1 MFKGTLKMPEAV
13 TVPAEGGLNDIVT
26 PAKPSHTATFLKK
39 ALSKSVDGKKIKK
52 EKTKILMAGD
62 ECSSEPRKKK
72 VNIVETQNK
81 SQDIPSHLRSV
92 KNSPQS
98 PHDPN
103 KNPAKGVLK
112 KRVSL
117 ESGSRL
123 NPVQLNTQ
131 LNSRS
136 SVKKRKFS
144 MDFF

>member
-1 MFKGTLKMPEAV
+1 M
-13 TVPAEGGLNDIVT
+13 VT

-52 EKTKILMAGD
+52 EK
-62 ECSSEPRKKK
+62 KK
-72 VNIVETQNK
+72 VNIVETRSK

-92 KNSPQS
+92 KNSPQT
-98 PHDPN
+98 PHDPS
-103 KNPAKGVLK
+103 KNPTKGVLK

-117 ESGSRL
+117 ESGTRL

-131 LNSRS
+131 LNGRS
-136 SVKKRKFS
+136 TVKKRKFA